1 MSRLQVIRHAW
12 PGSGGLC
19 SQRGLKETWC
29 GLPWNENMI
38 KTERDRIVELT
49 RRHESS
55 AVNTFILGENPP
67 LFVRGEGPFLFTERG
82 ERFVDLI
89 AGSAVTSLG
98 HGHPAHKRA
107 IKRVLDGGILHT
119 GTRLAH
125 VERGELYGAL
135 AGILPDEL
143 NRVHFLSVGTE
154 AVETAIKAAQYHTGR
169 RRIFAFEGGYHG
181 RTVGSLSITHA
192 ESLHRIFTTLADVT
206 TFIPYPYHFRSDPPE
221 FDDQRLMSFCVRS
234 LANRLAAAKA
244 AGDLPSSIILEAVQ
258 GTSGAIR
265 PPRGFLEQVR
275 ALATEY
281 GVLLIVDEIWT
292 GFGRTG
298 KWFAFQHDDVL
309 PDLVCLS
316 KGLSAGL
323 PLAGVAGREDIL
335 GTWPAGIHTSTFQ
348 GNPVACAMAR
358 ATLEEIETGGWI
370 AHAAGPIEQT
380 FETHLAELGRLSQI
394 REVRWLGAAAAI
406 EIADVDGRPDPT
418 TRRLIQ
424 DRCLAEKLL
433 VYGGGRDGNT
443 LILMPPI
450 NIDIAVLAEV
460 LRSLVAIIRSG
471 LPSA

>member
-1 MSRLQVIRHAW
+1 M
-12 PGSGGLC
+12 
-19 SQRGLKETWC
+19 T
-29 GLPWNENMI
+29 
-38 KTERDRIVELT
+38 KTERDRIIELT

-55 AVNTFILGENPP
+55 AVNTFTLGEDPP
-67 LFVRGEGPFLFTERG
+67 LFVRGEGPFLFTEQG
-82 ERFVDLI
+82 ERFVDLV
-89 AGSAVTSLG
+89 AGSAVTNLG
-98 HGHPAHKRA
+98 HGHPAHRRA
-107 IKRVLDGGILHT
+107 IERVLDGGILHT

-143 NRVHFLSVGTE
+143 SRVHFVSVGTE
-154 AVETAIKAAQYHTGR
+154 AVETAIKAAQYHTKR

-192 ESLHRIFTTLADVT
+192 ESLHRTFTTLTDVT

-221 FDDQRLMSFCVRS
+221 HDDQRLMSYCIRS
-234 LANRLAAAKA
+234 LADRLATARA

-265 PPRGFLEQVR
+265 PPEGFLKQVR

-281 GVLLIVDEIWT
+281 DVLLIVDEVWT

-316 KGLSAGL
+316 KGLTAGL
-323 PLAGVAGREDIL
+323 PLAGVAGREDLL

-358 ATLEEIETGGWI
+358 ATIEEIETKGWI
-370 AHAAGPIEQT
+370 AHAAGPIERT
-380 FETHLAELGRLSQI
+380 FETHLAELRTLSRI
-394 REVRWLGAAAAI
+394 REVRWIGAAAAI
-406 EIADVDGRPDPT
+406 ELADGDGRPDPM
-418 TRRLIQ
+418 TRRIIQ

-433 VYGGGRDGNT
+433 VYGGGRQGNA
-443 LILMPPI
+443 LILMPPV
-450 NIDIAVLAEV
+450 NIDIAVLAKV
-460 LRSLVAIIRSG
+460 LRSLVAIVRSC
-471 LPSA
+471 LPPA